1 MHVMISDSNLRCTK
15 DTFNSLKY
23 NIAHVLTKSSM
34 QYDRPHEHVGNYH
47 ISITGRDVS
56 KVKVDDE
63 SMTIPRVTSECCNE
77 FIMF

>member
-1 MHVMISDSNLRCTK
+1 
-15 DTFNSLKY
+15 
-23 NIAHVLTKSSM
+23 M